1 MVILSSDNASGRVVL
16 QVGPRSNLPWRG
28 DFLNTPFE
36 GSMRAP
42 AIIRWPGAV
51 PAGVVTNEMLA
62 AVDRLPTLAGMVG
75 ASKCVPKDRPIDG
88 VDASAFML
96 GKSDTSG
103 RDNYMFFART
113 AN

>member
-1 MVILSSDNASGRVVL
+1 MVILSSDNASGGAVL
-16 QVGPRSNLPWRG
+16 QVGPRSNGPWRG
-28 DFLNTPFE
+28 NFLNTPFE

-62 AVDRLPTLAGMVG
+62 PVDRLPTLAGMVG
-75 ASKCVPKDRPIDG
+75 ASKFVLKDRPIDG

-96 GKSDTSG
+96 GKSDMSG

>member
-1 MVILSSDNASGRVVL
+1 MVILSSDRSGGAVL
-16 QVGPRSNLPWRG
+16 QAGPRSNAPWRG
-28 DFLNTPFE
+28 NFLNTPFE

-42 AIIRWPGAV
+42 AINRWPGAV
-51 PAGVVTNEMLA
+51 PAGVVTNETLA

-75 ASKCVPKDRPIDG
+75 ASKFVPKDRPIDG
-88 VDASAFML
+88 VDASPFML

-113 AN
+113 TN

>member
-1 MVILSSDNASGRVVL
+1 MVILSCDNASGGAVL
-16 QVGPRSNLPWRG
+16 QAGPRSNAPWRG
-28 DFLNTPFE
+28 NFLNTPFE

-51 PAGVVTNEMLA
+51 PAGVVTNETLA

-75 ASKCVPKDRPIDG
+75 ASKFVPKDRPIDG